1 MRRKRTQIIVI
12 FTVTSV
18 SGSSRLLF
26 ILLVVSYQRLY
37 TEKIHFLSLICIT
50 SKISSTTLLF
60 LTTINFYFK
69 LHLKVIIMK
78 FFNYSG
84 LKKITTFKVLL
95 KCILN
100 PWGYRAT
107 IQVGKCSTIWF
118 ISSINKKEY
127 ATMSI
132 FQYCSKIL

>member
-37 TEKIHFLSLICIT
+37 TEKIHFSSLICIT

-69 LHLKVIIMK
+69 LHLRVIIMK

-100 PWGYRAT
+100 HWGYRAT

-132 FQYCSKIL
+132 FPYCFKIL